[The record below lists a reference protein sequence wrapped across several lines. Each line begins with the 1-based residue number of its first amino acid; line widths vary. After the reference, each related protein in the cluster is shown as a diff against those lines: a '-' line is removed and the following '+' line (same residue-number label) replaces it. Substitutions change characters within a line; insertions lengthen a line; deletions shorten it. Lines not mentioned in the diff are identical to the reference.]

1 VTQYTIGSPLNLIL
15 LISPLPAARDFF
27 RILFDPLALTY
38 AKVGCCV
45 VEKPRWF
52 SLVLRAVG
60 LRGDGETGV
69 QETFRAAGELRA
81 RVGREA
87 TLVAAEMLRESLGL
101 ATRAANMAAQRLYRL
116 NEKSLESVWC
126 SNKRIRDRFNER

>member
-1 VTQYTIGSPLNLIL
+1 VTQCTIGSPLNLIL
-15 LISPLPAARDFF
+15 LISPLLATRDFF
-27 RILFDPLALTY
+27 RMLFDPLALTY

-69 QETFRAAGELRA
+69 QGTFRAAGDWRVRA
-81 RVGREA
+81 GREA
-87 TLVAAEMLRESLGL
+87 AVVAAEMLRESLGL
-101 ATRAANMAAQRLYRL
+101 ATRAANMAAHRFYRL